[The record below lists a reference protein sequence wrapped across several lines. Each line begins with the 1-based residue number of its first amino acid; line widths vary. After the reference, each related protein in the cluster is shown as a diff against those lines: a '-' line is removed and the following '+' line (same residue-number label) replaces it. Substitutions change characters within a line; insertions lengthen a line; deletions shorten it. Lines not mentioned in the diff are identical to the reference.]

1 MESDPTAIAKAAEIR
16 QPVWKNSRSIKIRN
30 FIKVKNETKNW
41 NLPKL
46 SLLLYEIFWCFNLN
60 YYYLAKGGSWN
71 GTTHVNVCGSFR
83 QQRGNGTIN
92 RQSLSGTVVVSGTP
106 FIRKTTEL
114 LTINYTLTT
123 SFYFYLILIV
133 SPYRPLILT
142 SEEVFFVTLTE
153 NLINIKPNLN

>member
-114 LTINYTLTT
+114 LTINYMLTT
-123 SFYFYLILIV
+123 SILLLPDPDSV
-133 SPYRPLILT
+133 SLSPTNSHVWRRSLLRD
-142 SEEVFFVTLTE
+142 SHR
-153 NLINIKPNLN
+153 KPNKY

>member
-46 SLLLYEIFWCFNLN
+46 SLLLYEIFWCFNFN
-60 YYYLAKGGSWN
+60 YYYLAKGRSWN

-114 LTINYTLTT
+114 LTINYMLTT
-123 SFYFYLILIV
+123 SILLLPDPDSV
-133 SPYRPLILT
+133 SLSPTNPHVRRRSLLRD
-142 SEEVFFVTLTE
+142 SHR
-153 NLINIKPNLN
+153 KPNKY